1 MYIYPWFFQLNDFEA
16 RWSPPR
22 IAETLADDSML
33 ATDKSGNIPIVHA
46 LEQEHMPYL
55 QARVKTCGG
64 AANAVIRRL
73 DGKVMLLPIRDL
85 RTLDQYPTIT
95 SMFDNPPEPPTI
107 LGEDEP

>member
-33 ATDKSGNIPIVHA
+33 ATDKSGRIPIVHA

-55 QARVKTCGG
+55 RARVEACGG

-85 RTLDQYPTIT
+85 WTLDQYPTIT
-95 SMFDNPPEPPTI
+95 SMFDNPPEPPII